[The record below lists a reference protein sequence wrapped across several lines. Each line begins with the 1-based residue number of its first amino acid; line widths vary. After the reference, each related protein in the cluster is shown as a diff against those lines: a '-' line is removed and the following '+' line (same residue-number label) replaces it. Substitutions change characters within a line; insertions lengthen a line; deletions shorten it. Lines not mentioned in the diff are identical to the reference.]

1 VDGMFKKEIMIKH
14 MEYHKHV
21 QGNKMA
27 SAGQDWKNNYKTQIN
42 WGLNYIQGRY
52 GNPTKAWEH
61 FKEKNW
67 Y

>member
-1 VDGMFKKEIMIKH
+1 

-27 SAGQDWKNNYKTQIN
+27 SAGQDWKNNYKTQTN